1 MAGRAGRRRRQG
13 GGGIGPRRPDGEGLI
28 RWQGESRRKAFGPAP
43 WVVAAMVA
51 GVAVLATIA
60 AQTAGWRAW
69 TSLLMVAAVA
79 ALLATVAVWV
89 IAAVRRG
96 LVWLAG

>member
-28 RWQGESRRKAFGPAP
+28 RWQGESRRKASGPAP
-43 WVVAAMVA
+43 WLVVAMAA

-69 TSLLMVAAVA
+69 TSLLMVASVA
-79 ALLATVAVWV
+79 ALLTTVAVWV

-96 LVWLAG
+96 LAWLAG

>member
-1 MAGRAGRRRRQG
+1 MVGRRRRSGYG
-13 GGGIGPRRPDGEGLI
+13 GGAIGPWRPDGEGLV
-28 RWQGESRRKAFGPAP
+28 RWQDESRRKGAGPAP
-43 WVVAAMVA
+43 WLVVAMVA

-69 TSLLMVAAVA
+69 TSLMMVASVA

-89 IAAVRRG
+89 VALVRRG